1 MSTLWYYSGRYL
13 LTNVLFFLQFIIIL
27 CHLLPLPIYFAAHA
41 TEQNLNRH
49 FSFLPNAKRKKPND
63 LLNVTKWRGS
73 HNHIYT
79 YKTWILYVCLC
90 VRDFRSHQ
98 KSQAHEILA
107 LGLLWAILDHYEARF
122 SKFWFLRGLPIW
134 SSVKNWPF
142 FGSWNCCTLHN
153 AFDSR
158 YSSFI
163 VPQYFVYLGPQMAK
177 IRVETRKGVNF

>member
-79 YKTWILYVCLC
+79 YKTWILYVCVC
-90 VRDFRSHQ
+90 VCS
-98 KSQAHEILA
+98 
-107 LGLLWAILDHYEARF
+107 RF
-122 SKFWFLRGLPIW
+122 PKPPK
-134 SSVKNWPF
+134 VP
-142 FGSWNCCTLHN
+142 GSWNFGSRPNLGQLKTWRSPIFEILI
-153 AFDSR
+153 FTDSMGI
-158 YSSFI
+158 F
-163 VPQYFVYLGPQMAK
+163 
-177 IRVETRKGVNF
+177 RVF